1 MKKNKKL
8 KGKFGPGF
16 VIAAAFIGPGTV
28 TTCSLAGANFGY
40 KLLWAMLFA
49 VFTTII
55 LQEMSARLGFVSR
68 RGLGQIVREE
78 FQHKLIRYLSIILIV
93 AAIGFGCAAFEVGN
107 LIGGALGLESITG
120 WSRSGWALLIALI
133 AFGLLWR
140 GSYAIVEKFLVGL
153 VFTMSLAFITT
164 MVIVRPRLSDIV
176 SGLFIPSL
184 PMNSHLLAVAL
195 IGTTVVPYNLFLHS
209 SIARK
214 KWSQPKGLTFLR
226 RDILLAIPI
235 GGLISCA
242 IIITASAAF
251 FGQGIE
257 IKDAGAMA
265 IQLEPLLGK
274 AAKVFFAVGLFAAGM
289 SSAITAPFAA
299 AYATTGVM
307 GWKEEVKDRRFRSV
321 WIVVLLSGAIVS
333 ILKIKPIAAIIF
345 AQAAN
350 GLLLPIIALF
360 LLMVMNKKE
369 LLGDKVNRLWQNIVG
384 WAVVLIAIG
393 LGLMNIL
400 KALGIWK

>member
-1 MKKNKKL
+1 MKKNRRL

-28 TTCSLAGANFGY
+28 TTCSLAGADFGY

-68 RGLGQIVREE
+68 KGLGQIVREE
-78 FQHKLIRYLSIILIV
+78 FQNKLLRYASTILIV
-93 AAIGFGCAAFEVGN
+93 AAIGFGCAAFEAGN
-107 LIGGALGLESITG
+107 LIGGALGLESIIG
-120 WSRSGWALLIALI
+120 WSRSGWALLIALF
-133 AFGLLWR
+133 AFALLWR

-153 VFTMSLAFITT
+153 VFIMSLAFIAT
-164 MVIVRPRLSDIV
+164 MIIVKPRLSDIL
-176 SGLFIPSL
+176 SGLFVPSL
-184 PMNSHLLAVAL
+184 PQNSYYLVIAL

-209 SIARK
+209 SIARR
-214 KWSQPKGLTFLR
+214 KWSKPQDLKYLR

-242 IIITASAAF
+242 IIIAASAAF

-257 IKDAGAMA
+257 IKDAGTMA

-299 AYATTGVM
+299 AYATSGVM
-307 GWKEEVKDRRFRSV
+307 GWREEIKDRRFRSV
-321 WIVVLLSGAIVS
+321 WIVVLLSGTIAS

-360 LLMVMNKKE
+360 LLIVMNNRK
-369 LLGDKVNRLWQNIVG
+369 LLGDKVNRLWQNILG
-384 WAVVLIAIG
+384 WAVVLIAVG